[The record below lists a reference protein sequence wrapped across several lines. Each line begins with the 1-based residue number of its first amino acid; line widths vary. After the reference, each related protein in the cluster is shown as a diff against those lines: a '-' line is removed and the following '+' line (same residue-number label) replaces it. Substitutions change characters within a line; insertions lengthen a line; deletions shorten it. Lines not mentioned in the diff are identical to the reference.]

1 MIAPAV
7 PDAFASAH
15 ALLAER
21 MAGRMAGRSEQRD
34 ELGAV
39 LEDPAEPDTV
49 QAMQLVLNVPKQ
61 TPPARNLTL
70 CHAARA
76 VAAVCLD
83 ERAGC
88 EGFWRDGLDRWY
100 SHRIRKVAR
109 RARNTS
115 WEDVQAL
122 PGVTVG
128 GAAGASG
135 AGAVRAFVPS
145 AVGEVPHAIAKLQIR
160 GTELDDAPEVP
171 PPDGRAPTLVV
182 DASLG
187 MSGGKAAAQVGHA
200 SMLYAAALPVE
211 RARAWAAEGFSVN
224 VREVAADEF
233 AALAGCEGA
242 VHVRDAGF
250 TEVAP
255 GSTTVLALP
264 PGSYQAA

>member
-1 MIAPAV
+1 MIAPAS

-21 MAGRMAGRSEQRD
+21 MAGRSEQRD
-34 ELGAV
+34 EPGAA
-39 LEDPAEPDTV
+39 LENPAEPDTV

-76 VAAVCLD
+76 VVAVCLD

-109 RARNTS
+109 RARNTP

-128 GAAGASG
+128 GADA

-160 GTELDDAPEVP
+160 GTELDDASELP
-171 PPDGRAPTLVV
+171 PLDKRAPTLVV

-211 RARAWAAEGFSVN
+211 RARAWASEGFSVN

-264 PGSYQAA
+264 PEAYQAA

>member
-1 MIAPAV
+1 MIAPAS

-21 MAGRMAGRSEQRD
+21 MAGRSEQRD
-34 ELGAV
+34 EPGAA
-39 LEDPAEPDTV
+39 LENPAEPGTV

-76 VAAVCLD
+76 VVAVCLD

-109 RARNTS
+109 RARNTP

-128 GAAGASG
+128 GADA

-160 GTELDDAPEVP
+160 GTELDDAPELP
-171 PPDGRAPTLVV
+171 PLDGRAPTLVV

-211 RARAWAAEGFSVN
+211 RARAWASEGFSVN

-264 PGSYQAA
+264 PEAYQAA